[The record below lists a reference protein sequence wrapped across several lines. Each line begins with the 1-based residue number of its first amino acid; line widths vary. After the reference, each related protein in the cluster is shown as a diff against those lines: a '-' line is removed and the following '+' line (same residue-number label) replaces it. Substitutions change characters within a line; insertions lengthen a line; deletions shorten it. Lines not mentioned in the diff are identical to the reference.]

1 MEYVALPPAQQEMVV
16 CAVEAAI
23 RYELPANVLLAV
35 AEQEGGRPGQW
46 VRNDN
51 GTYDVGRLQFNT
63 AYLADLKRFGV
74 TAADVAAPGCYSY
87 ELAAWRLKKH
97 VVEDGGE
104 FWTRV
109 ANYHSRTPV
118 HNRRYQTLIKPRAA
132 KWGLWLSANM
142 KTHDVTETVVA
153 EKGTGR

>member
-1 MEYVALPPAQQEMVV
+1 MDYVGLPPAQQEMVV
-16 CAVEAAI
+16 CAVDAAI

-51 GTYDVGRLQFNT
+51 GTYDVGTLQFNT

-74 TAADVAAPGCYSY
+74 TPADVAAPGCYPY

-97 VVEDGGE
+97 VVEDAGG
-104 FWTRV
+104 FWERV
-109 ANYHSRTPV
+109 ANYHSRTPAY
-118 HNRRYQTLIKPRAA
+118 NQRYQRLIKPRAA
-132 KWGLWLSANM
+132 KWGQWLSKNM
-142 KTHDVTETVVA
+142 KTQDVTETVVA